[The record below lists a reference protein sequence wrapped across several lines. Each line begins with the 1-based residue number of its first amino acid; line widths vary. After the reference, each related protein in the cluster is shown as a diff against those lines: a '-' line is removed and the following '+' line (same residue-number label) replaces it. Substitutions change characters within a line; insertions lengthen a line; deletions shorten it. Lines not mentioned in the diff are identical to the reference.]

1 MLLPEIHDREEAKQA
16 LIQKIGPWAF
26 QSFSRKKWPNA
37 PDRLII
43 EGALLQA
50 MPEDR
55 YELLKIYSL
64 DQIKDVW
71 EKYVVIQDDW
81 HHASNVWAAQHIF
94 KVSDPEKFVRQQARK
109 FRKQMF
115 EKGFDLSV

>member
-26 QSFSRKKWPNA
+26 QSFSRKKWPHA

-94 KVSDPEKFVRQQARK
+94 KVADPEKFVRQQARRSHK
-109 FRKQMF
+109 LRLKN
-115 EKGFDLSV
+115 GFGLSV